1 MKESQ
6 QIVNLIDKL
15 KILGDPV
22 RFRIARIVANRPLSV
37 NEITE
42 ILRLPQPTI
51 SRKLSELKRVD
62 ILTYEKEGKQIF
74 YTVSQDFNNKFPLLK
89 NVLVSAQAREFTA
102 DLEKLHSVIRKRPLK
117 KAQKLGTLPRLYS
130 SDDK

>member
-6 QIVNLIDKL
+6 QIVSLIEKL

-42 ILRLPQPTI
+42 ILRIPQPTV
-51 SRKLSELKRVD
+51 SRKLAELKRVD
-62 ILTYEKEGKQIF
+62 ILTFEKDGKQIF
-74 YTVSQDFNNKFPLLK
+74 YSISQDFNNKFPLLR
-89 NVLVSAQAREFTA
+89 NLLVSAQAREFTS
-102 DLEKLHSVIRKRPLK
+102 DLEKIHSVIRKRSVK
-117 KAQKLGTLPRLYS
+117 KVQKIPTSPRLYS

>member
-6 QIVNLIDKL
+6 QIVSLIEKL

-42 ILRLPQPTI
+42 ILRIPQPTV
-51 SRKLSELKRVD
+51 SRKLAELKRVD
-62 ILTYEKEGKQIF
+62 ILTFEKDGKQIF
-74 YTVSQDFNNKFPLLK
+74 YSISQDFNNKFPLLR
-89 NVLVSAQAREFTA
+89 NLLVSAQAREFTS
-102 DLEKLHSVIRKRPLK
+102 DLEKIHSVIRKRSVK
-117 KAQKLGTLPRLYS
+117 KVQKIPTPPRLYS